1 MCFAT
6 QHRALFEHLNF
17 QKCYISTSKSAPS
30 PTVFSTLDF
39 DMCFA
44 PQRNALFSTAQL
56 PQSTNGPRPSVFSL
70 LTSTCAASACTFL
83 TALLPKVVWD
93 LQFFTFDFHMCFAP
107 QLHALFRHS
116 NFQKC
121 SGSDVFCTFWLR
133 NLLRT
138 TAACNFFISHLP
150 RWLRT
155 RRFSEP
161 TWTVR
166 SHKTLEN
173 TVFRD
178 VSTFRAPA
186 SSFFWLFSSLIF
198 FLSQFLLCDSSHLC
212 FSIYPFCL
220 KFGF

>member
-56 PQSTNGPRPSVFSL
+56 PKSTNGPRPSVFSL

-93 LQFFTFDFHMCFAP
+93 LQFFHFWLPHVLRAAAACTFSTSQLPKVLRQWRVLHILTSKFAP
-107 QLHALFRHS
+107 HHS
-116 NFQKC
+116 RVQ
-121 SGSDVFCTFWLR
+121 
-133 NLLRT
+133 
-138 TAACNFFISHLP
+138 FFHLSSP
-150 RWLRT
+150 QM
-155 RRFSEP
+155 
-161 TWTVR
+161 
-166 SHKTLEN
+166 
-173 TVFRD
+173 
-178 VSTFRAPA
+178 APHPP
-186 SSFFWLFSSLIF
+186 L
-198 FLSQFLLCDSSHLC
+198 
-212 FSIYPFCL
+212 
-220 KFGF
+220 